1 MRMSHELLDN
11 IDVCYLSTSTY
22 SDPILTIDILICKKM
37 GCGISSFEDLIFQC
51 IRFSVQVG

>member
-22 SDPILTIDILICKKM
+22 SDPILTIDMLICKKK

-51 IRFSVQVG
+51 IM